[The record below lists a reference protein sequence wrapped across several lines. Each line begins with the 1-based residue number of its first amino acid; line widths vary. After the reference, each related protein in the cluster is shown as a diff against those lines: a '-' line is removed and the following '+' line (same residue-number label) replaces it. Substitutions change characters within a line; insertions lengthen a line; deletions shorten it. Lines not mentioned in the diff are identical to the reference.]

1 MVGALALDLAV
12 LIGLLLAQVSR
23 LGRAFEPGAP
33 RHHKGR
39 PVLLHYWGS
48 LGSLDMT
55 PVSLR
60 HIQSAPLAQAE
71 ATAQVRLA
79 VGSRVLSPSSVVLRS
94 CPRDTCEAGEWRFR
108 AWALGTRWAW
118 FVPGSSPTSCVPLAR
133 SLNSLVEKER
143 SDCFQG
149 SDWMSSCGMVCDQVM
164 VWETS
169 S

>member
-12 LIGLLLAQVSR
+12 LISLLLAQVPR

-39 PVLLHYWGS
+39 PVLLHYRGS

-60 HIQSAPLAQAE
+60 HIQSAPLAQAA

-108 AWALGTRWAW
+108 AWALGPDGLGLCLVHHLPAVCHW
-118 FVPGSSPTSCVPLAR
+118 PGHLTHSWRRRGVTVFR
-133 SLNSLVEKER
+133 G
-143 SDCFQG
+143 QIG
-149 SDWMSSCGMVCDQVM
+149 
-164 VWETS
+164 
-169 S
+169 